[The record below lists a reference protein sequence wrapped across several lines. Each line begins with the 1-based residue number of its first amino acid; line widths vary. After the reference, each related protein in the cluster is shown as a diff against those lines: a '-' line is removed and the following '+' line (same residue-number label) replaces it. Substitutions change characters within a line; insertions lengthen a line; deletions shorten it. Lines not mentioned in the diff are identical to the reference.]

1 MLLHLY
7 SLCKERRPFPL
18 ILRRSETWLRPKSSL
33 SQRHSGWCRLSL
45 WWCIEQSSSSADILY
60 RSIQLG
66 ETFSGVVCVNNE
78 SFHPGMAPTSISLRV
93 EMQTATAKLPIGSAD
108 SDTLTPSS
116 SIQTIVH
123 HEIKELGQHVLGCTV
138 SYRLP
143 PALVGSYPVPPEN
156 PDDPTLRVL
165 RKFYKFMVS
174 STSPSLSLDSSMRL
188 SYPRI
193 R

>member
-1 MLLHLY
+1 MLLLPY
-7 SLCKERRPFPL
+7 FRYRERMCSRLTP
-18 ILRRSETWLRPKSSL
+18 RRSETWLHQRFSL

-45 WWCIEQSSSSADILY
+45 WCIEQSSSSTDILY

-78 SFHPGMAPTSISLRV
+78 SFHPGMTPTSISLRV

-108 SDTLTPSS
+108 SETLTPSS

-174 STSPSLSLDSSMRL
+174 DSI
-188 SYPRI
+188 PP
-193 R
+193 